1 MRVPM
6 AHGRRMLCAAVS
18 YERKKLIAVLAE
30 CNCLPQMSP
39 RAQRAGARSP
49 TMNRSILVAFTLA
62 CASAPTVAWADLPA
76 VAPMQSHDAAL
87 APDAFEALRRKV
99 LAQCGLDAGADR
111 LPWYFHFEFGRALL
125 EAGDARRAVVQLA
138 RSVDLNPVPR
148 ADKRLYGMWFT
159 DYLPYFQLADAH
171 SRLGN
176 WPCAAHALE
185 LSRAANEAGS
195 GRLDP
200 HRVRAVEEA
209 IGRQG
214 DALGACRRDD
224 VADRHLASV
233 L

>member
-1 MRVPM
+1 
-6 AHGRRMLCAAVS
+6 
-18 YERKKLIAVLAE
+18 
-30 CNCLPQMSP
+30 
-39 RAQRAGARSP
+39 
-49 TMNRSILVAFTLA
+49 MNRLIPLAFALT
-62 CASAPTVAWADLPA
+62 CA
-76 VAPMQSHDAAL
+76 VAPMTASADAPGAASMQSRDAGL

-99 LAQCGLDAGADR
+99 LVQCGLDASADR

-125 EAGDARRAVVQLA
+125 KAGDARRAIVQLA

-148 ADKRLYGMWFT
+148 PDKRLYGMWFT

-171 SRLGN
+171 ARLEN

-185 LSRAANEAGS
+185 LSRASGEAGS

-200 HRVRAVEEA
+200 QRMRAIEDA
-209 IGRQG
+209 IGSHA

-224 VADRHLASV
+224 VLDPRMASA